1 MRVFRDF
8 LCINCIAW
16 MEILVSKSDFCIKI
30 STIKAILKCHKKGQ
44 LSRFLPKLLI
54 EHFVNGEAYI
64 SEGNICEGRIREGE
78 RGP

>member
-1 MRVFRDF
+1 
-8 LCINCIAW
+8 

-54 EHFVNGEAYI
+54 EHFVKGEAYI
-64 SEGNICEGRIREGE
+64 SEGNISEGHMSAGE
-78 RGP
+78 QGP

>member
-54 EHFVNGEAYI
+54 VNGEAYI
-64 SEGNICEGRIREGE
+64 SEGNISEGHISEGE